1 MYSQYRNELYKIEI
15 VGGKKAKIIK
25 LVRKM
30 ARQEVPQPMC
40 LINRSADPSV
50 SLGDLRDTELKEYIL
65 FC

>member
-1 MYSQYRNELYKIEI
+1 MYSQYRNEPYKIEI
-15 VGGKKAKIIK
+15 GGKKAKIIK

-30 ARQEVPQPMC
+30 SRQEVLQSMC

-50 SLGDLRDTELKEYIL
+50 SLGDLRDTELKEHVL